1 MASLFQLPSPAA
13 EFPRRI
19 VCLSDEMT
27 EILYLLGRQDRIAGV
42 SGFSTRPPE
51 VRSKP
56 RVSAFSSADVDAIL
70 KLKPDLVLTFSD
82 VQAEITRQLVLHGLT
97 VLNFNQRS
105 IAEIFEMISALSRLV
120 AKPDEGMA
128 LINSLRQSL
137 DDIAISAKT
146 FPRRPR
152 VFFEEW
158 KDPLI
163 SGIAWVEELIE
174 IAGGNPIFP
183 ELRNCGKSKDRV
195 VDPSAV
201 AARDPEVIIASWC
214 GMKVNKPDILSR
226 PGWQSI
232 SAVRNQN
239 IYEIKSSLILQPGPA
254 ALTEGVR
261 QIHAILAHVV
271 GVEIPTAIK
280 PEKNTDPHLL

>member
-120 AKPDEGMA
+120 AKPDEGLA